1 MLSTVRALPKSW
13 MRGFVA
19 TLADLLTGTEASD
32 SSGRFYPIDEAM
44 EWAAL
49 TARATHDRGNKL
61 MFIGNGGSAG
71 TASHMA
77 ADYSKNANLRALA
90 LNDGSMLT
98 CLGNDYGYEHV
109 FAKQIEFFGRPGDL
123 LIALSASGRSA
134 NILNAVR
141 AARGMDCTVMTLSG
155 FAPDNPLRGIG
166 GMNFFLSSNSYVFVE
181 VGHMALCHAIL
192 EYCIERCGSGAA
204 GPRP

>member
-1 MLSTVRALPKSW
+1 MLSTARALPKSW
-13 MRGFVA
+13 MRGFVG

-32 SSGRFYPIDEAM
+32 PSRRFLPIDEAM

-49 TARATHDRGNKL
+49 AARATHDRGNKL

-123 LIALSASGRSA
+123 LVALSASGRSA
-134 NILNAVR
+134 NILNAVT

-155 FAPDNPLRGIG
+155 FAPDNPLRGMG
-166 GMNFFLSSNSYVFVE
+166 DMNFFLAADSYVFVE

-192 EYCIERCGSGAA
+192 EYCIERWGSGTAE
-204 GPRP
+204 PRR